1 MKKFTLLCATSALV
15 IPGAAFAQSTG
26 TAEME
31 KDAIVITGTRT
42 KSVGGVEV
50 PPTTKTREV
59 LNSEF
64 IQRQVPGQSINE
76 VINQLPGVSFTNND
90 PFGSA
95 GGSLIIRGFDN
106 SRIAETFDGMPLND
120 TGNYA
125 IFSNQML
132 DSELIEQVNVSL
144 GSTDVD
150 SPTAA
155 ATGSTVNYRSRRPYE
170 QFTAR
175 IQGSYGW
182 FDGGDYFR
190 TFGVVDT
197 GNLTSFGTRAWG
209 SASMATNDNVYG
221 HRGKIYKQQY
231 NAVLY
236 QPLAHN
242 GDFIML
248 GVHYNQNRNNFFGSI
263 PLRTDPF
270 TVVGCDPSKTTCVAR
285 VVGSDTSNRFPLTKA
300 ERNYTVA
307 RCTINTVARPGLAD
321 AANGCGSAFEERLN
335 PSDTGNVRAQSRF
348 TLADHLVLTIDP
360 SFQWVKANGGGTVVA
375 QEGLRDVNPAG
386 GTATP
391 NQCVAATPPAN
402 TSCQI
407 GYLGGTPY
415 FGRDLN
421 GDGDRLDTVRLLA
434 PSQTRTNRW
443 GVNASLRYDIT
454 ETQTVRV
461 IASYDRG
468 LHRQTGETGL
478 LEINGEPFQAFPVN
492 DPVIAA
498 NGDVL
503 EKRDRKSIAILEQVG
518 AEYRG
523 EFFDR
528 RLTVNL
534 GVRAPHFIRDLTN
547 NCLTSSASGFVEC
560 FGQNSAGLAAYQQFN
575 PTVKVAGVDQPVQGP
590 QHRRL
595 TYNAV
600 LPNVGLLFDLGNNAS
615 IFANYSRGLQVP
627 STDNLYNNF
636 FFAISNPRAKP
647 KPETTDNFDIGA
659 RYRSSKL
666 IAQASFWYTIF
677 QNRLASAYDPDLDQN
692 VFRNLGT
699 VHKYGVDASMSYQVI
714 PQLQFYVYGSYLW
727 SRIQSNVAA
736 GECNGTLVSPTCPAG
751 TAAGTPIYALTQGH
765 RESGAPV
772 YTFGAAVQANLGP
785 LELRLQAKRTGPRY
799 VNDINQ
805 PLILCSAAFQNVLDC
820 PSTATKVQV
829 YGAKTP
835 AYTTVDLGA
844 RLPMGWAGLN
854 NGTYLQFNVTNVFD
868 KLYVG
873 NFGGQLLNTSVPFVQ
888 IGAPRAFVLTLNIAT
903 R

>member
-1 MKKFTLLCATSALV
+1 MKKFTLLCATTALV
-15 IPGAAFAQSTG
+15 MPAAAFAQSTG
-26 TAEME
+26 TADME
-31 KDAIVITGTRT
+31 KDAIVVTGTRA

-50 PPTTKTREV
+50 PATTKTREV
-59 LNSEF
+59 LNSDF

-95 GGSLIIRGFDN
+95 GGTLIIRGFDS

-132 DSELIEQVNVSL
+132 DSELIERVNVSL

-155 ATGSTVNYRSRRPYE
+155 ATGSTVNYQSRRPYE
-170 QFTAR
+170 TFTAR
-175 IQGSYGW
+175 LQGSYGW
-182 FDGGDYFR
+182 FDGGNYFR

-197 GNLTSFGTRAWG
+197 GAFGPFGTRAWG

-231 NAVLY
+231 NAVVY
-236 QPLAHN
+236 QPLRSN
-242 GDFIML
+242 GDFIMV
-248 GVHYNQNRNNFFGSI
+248 GVHYNQNRNNFFGSL
-263 PLRTDPF
+263 PLRNDLDQSPTNSAP
-270 TVVGCDPSKTTCVAR
+270 R
-285 VVGSDTSNRFPLTKA
+285 VVGSDATNRFPLTKA

-307 RCTINTVARPGLAD
+307 RCQINTVARPGIAD
-321 AANGCGSAFEERLN
+321 AANACGGAFEERLN
-335 PSDTGNVRAQSRF
+335 PSDTGNVRMQSRF
-348 TLADHLVLTIDP
+348 TLADHLVLTVDP
-360 SFQWVKANGGGTVVA
+360 SFQWVKANGGGTVVG
-375 QEGLRDVNPAG
+375 QEGFRDVNPQGPVVG
-386 GTATP
+386 GPLNTATP
-391 NQCVAATPPAN
+391 NQCVQAPTTAGR
-402 TSCQI
+402 SCQI

-421 GDGDRLDTVRLLA
+421 GDGDLLDTVRVFA

-443 GVNASLRYDIT
+443 GINASLRYDFT
-454 ETQTVRV
+454 DTQTVRV

-492 DPVIAA
+492 DPIVAG
-498 NGDVL
+498 NGDIL
-503 EKRDRKSIAILEQVG
+503 QKRDRRSIALLEQVG

-528 RLTVNL
+528 RLTLNI
-534 GVRAPHFIRDLTN
+534 GIRAPHFARDLQN

-560 FGQNSAGLAAYQQFN
+560 FGANSAGLAAYQQFQ
-575 PTVKVAGVDQPVQGP
+575 PTVTVGGVAQPVQGP

-600 LPNVGLLFDLGNNAS
+600 LPNVGALFDLGNNAS
-615 IFANYSRGLQVP
+615 LFANYSRGLQVP

-636 FFAISNPRAKP
+636 FFAVDNPNAKP
-647 KPETTDNFDIGA
+647 KPETTDNFDVGA

-677 QNRLASAYDPDLDQN
+677 QNRLASAFDPELQLT
-692 VFRNLGT
+692 VFRNLGQ
-699 VHKYGVDASMSYQVI
+699 VNKHGIDASVSYQII
-714 PQLQFYVYGSYLW
+714 PQLQLYVYGSYLW
-727 SRIQSNVAA
+727 SKIKNNVQLSGTVAA
-736 GECNGTLVSPTCPAG
+736 VDCNAANPSA
-751 TAAGTPIYALTQGH
+751 TACALTAGR
-765 RESGAPV
+765 RESGAPI
-772 YTFGAAVQANLGP
+772 YTFGGAAQANLGP
-785 LELRLQAKRTGPRY
+785 LELRVQAKRTGPRY
-799 VNDINQ
+799 VNDVNL
-805 PLILCSAAFQNVLDC
+805 PLIIANR
-820 PSTATKVQV
+820 QV
-829 YGAKTP
+829 YAAKAP

-844 RLPMGWAGLN
+844 RLPLKFAGFN
-854 NGTYLQFNVTNVFD
+854 EGTYAQFNVTNLFD

-873 NFGGQLLNTSVPFVQ
+873 NFGGQLTNTTVPFVQ
-888 IGAPRAFVLTLNIAT
+888 IGAPRAFVFTLNIAT